1 MDEVD
6 DLTPTAQDYLKVIWS
21 AVEWGE
27 PPITTKGLAAT
38 FATTQ
43 ANVSDTMR
51 RLDAQGLLIYEPY
64 KPVALTE
71 LGQRLAVQMVRRHR
85 LIETFLSEALG
96 YGPDEGHDDAERLEH
111 AVSDK
116 LLGRIDRL
124 LGHPDTDPHGDPIP
138 GDDGGW
144 RPRTDT
150 TPKALY
156 SGIRLSITLNTAS
169 CSATSI
175 TWPLPPLTLRWY
187 SAVSTPMVPCRAA
200 SVSPIETPTRT
211 GTRPGSP
218 VRWRRPPMASPIA
231 PKPGR
236 SR

>member
-150 TPKALY
+150 TRLADAAPGRYRIARIDADPDRIAHLGRLGVPAGSFVRVEGQPPQLY
-156 SGIRLSITLNTAS
+156 ADLAPADAAPFDLTRGDRQAIRVRKMPYM
-169 CSATSI
+169 
-175 TWPLPPLTLRWY
+175 PLR
-187 SAVSTPMVPCRAA
+187 SK
-200 SVSPIETPTRT
+200 
-211 GTRPGSP
+211 G
-218 VRWRRPPMASPIA
+218 RPPT
-231 PKPGR
+231 
-236 SR
+236 